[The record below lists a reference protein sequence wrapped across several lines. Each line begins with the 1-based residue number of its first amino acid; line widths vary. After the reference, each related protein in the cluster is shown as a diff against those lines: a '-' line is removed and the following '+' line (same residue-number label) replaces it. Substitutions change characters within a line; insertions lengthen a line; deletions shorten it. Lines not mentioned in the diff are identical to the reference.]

1 MKGMKLT
8 EVLTVEM
15 IKIPLS
21 ARDKEGVL
29 QELVDLVSAGKPV
42 ADKGALLKAI
52 KDREKLMSTGVGKGI
67 AIPHGK
73 TNAVK
78 DLVIALGSTP
88 VGLDFGALDGEPVR
102 LFFFLASPLDVFGPH
117 VRALAKISRLLN
129 QDAVREALL
138 AAKSPQEVFDILRT
152 EEEKEE

>member
-1 MKGMKLT
+1 MKLT
-8 EVLTVEM
+8 EVLSEET
-15 IKIPLS
+15 IKIPLA
-21 ARDKEGVL
+21 ARDKESVL
-29 QELVDLVSAGKPV
+29 AELVEVVAAAKPV

-88 VGLDFGALDGEPVR
+88 VGIDFGALDGEPVR

-129 QDAVREALL
+129 QDAVREAML
-138 AAKSPQEVFDILRT
+138 AAKSPKEVFDILQA